1 MGVVKGEAS
10 ISTTNFDKL
19 EIVLG
24 STLGNGRIGVL
35 QQVRRLVAGYLRLR
49 AGVLGMRNA
58 LLGHPT
64 KCIRHFH
71 IRQVDFGSPKSATPN
86 EEAVCVVALALVA
99 AVVVSVMTLN
109 PLQGGFG

>member
-1 MGVVKGEAS
+1 MSVVKGEAS

-35 QQVRRLVAGYLRLR
+35 QQVRCLVAGYLRLR

-64 KCIRHFH
+64 KCLRHFH
-71 IRQVDFGSPKSATPN
+71 IRQVEFWNPVIGHAKRGGSVRRRLGS
-86 EEAVCVVALALVA
+86 
-99 AVVVSVMTLN
+99 
-109 PLQGGFG
+109 GGGSR